1 MEDLDTLKLF
11 NGQRSMG
18 TVGSQCSRSDT
29 PRVTPMLGSPGV
41 FWGYRCTDIESRNA
55 AHVGELL
62 VVYDHCKIM
71 YKSIEVGDLLVTSVK
86 QNAKRAPIAFTC
98 DYRASAAESVRLW

>member
-18 TVGSQCSRSDT
+18 TVGRQCSRSDT
-29 PRVTPMLGSPGV
+29 PRVTPMLGSPEV

-62 VVYDHCKIM
+62 VVYDLSLIHI
-71 YKSIEVGDLLVTSVK
+71 
-86 QNAKRAPIAFTC
+86 
-98 DYRASAAESVRLW
+98 